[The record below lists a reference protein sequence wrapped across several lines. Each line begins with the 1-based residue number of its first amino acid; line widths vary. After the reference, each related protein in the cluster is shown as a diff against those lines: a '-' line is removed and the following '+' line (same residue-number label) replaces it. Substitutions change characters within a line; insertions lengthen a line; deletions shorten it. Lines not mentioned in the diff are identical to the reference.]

1 VHINPA
7 GQLLL
12 RENAVLEVVHGV
24 LRTRR
29 QEEVDEIARRLK
41 EMKGAGAAAHGGS
54 ILALCNR
61 QEQPVMLL
69 TFQPFQ
75 LDEADTLVLLRMAD
89 LLIRPVVE
97 ATFLVQVFGLTQG
110 EARVVASIFTG
121 HDIAGSAAALHL
133 GQETVRSHLKAA
145 MGKMGVSSQGKLN
158 AVLLIAQ
165 TTVNPGF
172 P

>member
-1 VHINPA
+1 
-7 GQLLL
+7 
-12 RENAVLEVVHGV
+12 
-24 LRTRR
+24 
-29 QEEVDEIARRLK
+29 
-41 EMKGAGAAAHGGS
+41 
-54 ILALCNR
+54 
-61 QEQPVMLL
+61 MLL